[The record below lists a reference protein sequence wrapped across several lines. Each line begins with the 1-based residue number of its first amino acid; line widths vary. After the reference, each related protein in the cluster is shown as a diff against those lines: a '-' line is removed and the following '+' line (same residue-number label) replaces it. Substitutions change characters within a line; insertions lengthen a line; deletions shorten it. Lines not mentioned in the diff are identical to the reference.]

1 MRTVITIH
9 FPDTWPKVI
18 FATLIAV
25 PAGIFGL
32 WAFYHA
38 SLKPL
43 GTYLDGLSWRE
54 TPCTIVSS
62 RLTTDENKVFKV
74 DILYSYGV
82 DGRVYRSNRYDLT
95 NIQSSEG
102 GEKKQ
107 AAVARYPAGSRTT
120 CYVDPDDPA
129 KAVLHRKLSWEGWW
143 LGPFFLTIALG
154 SGAGL
159 FFMYRYMLRRPGA
172 VRPGEPL

>member
-1 MRTVITIH
+1 MRPVITIH
-9 FPDTWPKVI
+9 FPDTWPGVI

-32 WAFYHA
+32 WALYHA

-62 RLTTDENKVFKV
+62 RLTTDEDKVFTV
-74 DILYSYGV
+74 DVLYSYEV
-82 DGRVYRSNRYDLT
+82 DGRVYRSSRYDFSRVR
-95 NIQSSEG
+95 SSEG
-102 GEKKQ
+102 GEEKQ
-107 AAVARYPAGSRTT
+107 AMVARYPAGRRTT

-143 LGPFFLTIALG
+143 LGPFFLTLALG
-154 SGAGL
+154 SVAGL
-159 FFMYRYMLRRPGA
+159 FFMYRHKLRPGSL
-172 VRPGEPL
+172 RPGEPL

>member
-1 MRTVITIH
+1 MTRTEISIH
-9 FPDTWPKVI
+9 FPDTWPRVI

-32 WAFYHA
+32 WALYHA

-43 GTYLDGLSWRE
+43 ATYLDGMSWRE

-62 RLTTDENKVFKV
+62 RLTTDENKVFTV
-74 DILYSYGV
+74 DILYSYEM
-82 DGRVYRSNRYDLT
+82 DGRVYRSNRYDFSR
-95 NIQSSEG
+95 IRSSEKE
-102 GEKKQ
+102 EKKQ
-107 AAVARYPAGSRTT
+107 AVVARYPAGSRTT

-129 KAVLHRKLSWEGWW
+129 QAVLHRKFSWEGWW
-143 LGPFFLTIALG
+143 LGPLFLTIVVG

-159 FFMYRYMLRRPGA
+159 FFMYRHMLRPGSL
-172 VRPGEPL
+172 RSGEVL